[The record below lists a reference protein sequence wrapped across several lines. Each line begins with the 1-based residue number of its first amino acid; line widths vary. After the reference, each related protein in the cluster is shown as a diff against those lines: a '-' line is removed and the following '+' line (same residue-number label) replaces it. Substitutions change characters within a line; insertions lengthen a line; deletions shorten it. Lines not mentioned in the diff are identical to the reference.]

1 MPLLYTAANLIVT
14 VLLSFLPAPA
24 ENGYAGSEACATCH
38 DAIYKV
44 QSGSRHAHSWRAPGK
59 EFPASYQVDLD
70 GNEPLPVPVA
80 AILGGDRFGF
90 SFILELDKL
99 GGVSLPRKTLIEGRY
114 LHSVRT
120 GNRVLS
126 PGLPAEKPDSYATA
140 AGRVLSPAF
149 AKKCLGCHGAPSETT
164 PDTGVR
170 CERCH
175 GPGRQHI
182 AAVGAK
188 AKDLAI
194 VHPGKV
200 AAEKLL
206 DICGECHS
214 GFFPLQE
221 PRPEDLLISNQVT
234 ALKNSACY
242 IKSNQ
247 GITCLTCH
255 NPHANAQHDDAAYE
269 RACLSC
275 HAVQA
280 RPSKGQGPGARAQ
293 KKNETLGPRTAKPCS
308 ARNTTGCVTCHMPV
322 TKRTDAFPLVDHWIR
337 AVDRPLPENIRGKI
351 TRAVSIAERGDKNE
365 AVRSLESLLASG
377 GGEPS
382 LHYNLGLAY
391 EESNR
396 LEDALRS
403 YEKAIELEPDMV
415 AAHINLGSLLLSQA
429 RVDEAI
435 AVFQKAVQINPLE
448 ATAHYNMAIA
458 YQHKGDNQRMQR
470 ALQLVVAINPR
481 MKRVLAPR

>member
-44 QSGSRHAHSWRAPGK
+44 QSPSRHAHSWRPAGK
-59 EFPASYQVDLD
+59 EFPAAYPVELQ
-70 GNEPLPVPVA
+70 GNESLSVPVGA
-80 AILGGDRFGF
+80 VLGGDRFGF
-90 SFILELDKL
+90 SFILELEKL

-114 LHSVRT
+114 MHSVRT
-120 GNRVLS
+120 GKRALS
-126 PGLPAEKPDSYATA
+126 PGLPAETPDSYATA

-149 AKKCLGCHGAPSETT
+149 AKKCLGCHGAPSGTT

-188 AKDLAI
+188 SNELAI
-194 VHPGKV
+194 VHPGKLP
-200 AAEKLL
+200 AGRLL

-221 PRPEDLLISNQVT
+221 PHPEDLLISNQVT
-234 ALKNSACY
+234 ALRNSACY
-242 IKSNQ
+242 TRSNE

-255 NPHANAQHDDAAYE
+255 NPHANAQHEDPAYE

-275 HAVQA
+275 HAREAAPRRGQRPAARVQ
-280 RPSKGQGPGARAQ
+280 KTKETPGAA
-293 KKNETLGPRTAKPCS
+293 KAKPCS
-308 ARNTTGCVTCHMPV
+308 ASKTTGCVTCHMPI
-322 TKRTDAFPLVDHWIR
+322 TISTDAFPLVDHWIR
-337 AVDRPLPENIRGKI
+337 VVERPMSENIRGKI
-351 TRAVSIAERGDKNE
+351 TRAVSLAERGNKDE
-365 AVRSLESLLASG
+365 AIRALEALLAG
-377 GGEPS
+377 GAGEPS

-396 LEDALRS
+396 LEDALKS
-403 YEKAIELEPDMV
+403 YQEAIKLEPDMV

-429 RVDEAI
+429 KVDESI
-435 AVFQKAVQINPLE
+435 AVFQKATQINPLE
-448 ATAHYNMAIA
+448 VTAHYNLAIA
-458 YQHKGDNQRMQR
+458 YQHKGDDQRMQR
-470 ALQLVVAINPR
+470 ELQLVVAINPR
-481 MKRVLAPR
+481 MKKVLTPR